1 VAFSAKDPDLDPIR
15 TDERLVELLAT

>member
-1 VAFSAKDPDLDPIR
+1 VAFAARDPDLDPIR